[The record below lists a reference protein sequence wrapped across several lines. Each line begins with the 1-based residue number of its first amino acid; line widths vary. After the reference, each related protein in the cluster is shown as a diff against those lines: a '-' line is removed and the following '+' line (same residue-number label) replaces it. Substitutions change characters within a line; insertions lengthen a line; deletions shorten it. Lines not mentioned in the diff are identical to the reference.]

1 MDNNEKGH
9 PADYNEDEAR
19 LAGLGY
25 KQNMKRQF
33 SGLQNFGF
41 TLTNSSVLIGIVPLF
56 GFGMATGGPV
66 VAIWGWILVAF
77 FVMFIGLGMAE
88 ICSTFPT
95 AGGLYF
101 WTAKLGGP
109 KWGPMFSWYEAWFNM
124 LGQVAGCS
132 GSVLAAATFM
142 NTLIAVWEPSYVAD
156 GKKNFYIMAAM
167 MLIAGVVNTAGGRAL
182 KIASL
187 VSVFVHIFG
196 TIAII
201 VVVLVGAPQLQSAK
215 FVFTDFRDYTGYT
228 TPPYHAS
235 PVFVFMLGLLQSQWS
250 MLGYDASAHMSE
262 ETEKSYVNGPRGIL
276 LSIFASVLIGLGLAL
291 AMTFGIQDYDNTLS
305 SAFGAGPQIFL
316 DCAGKKGG
324 SVLIFIIVF
333 AGWLCGVATVAANSR
348 MIYAFARDGGLPF
361 SPFWTVLN
369 KRTQMPLRLVWLSVV
384 IVIILA
390 LPSLGS
396 TATLSA
402 ISGISIIGFTTS
414 YAIPILLRITVGSS
428 TFVQRE
434 FNLGRYSKPIGW
446 VAVIWTAFIFVIFN
460 MPQSW
465 PVSNV
470 NTFNFTP
477 AAVGFLLVF
486 TTLSWFFSARNW
498 FKGPISEIAL
508 LELDGVVPVERGEK
522 EEVLEIK

>member
-1 MDNNEKGH
+1 MEINEKGH
-9 PADYNEDEAR
+9 PANYNEDEAR
-19 LAGLGY
+19 LADLGY

-33 SGLQNFGF
+33 TGLQNFGF
-41 TLTNSSVLIGIVPLF
+41 TLTNASVLIGIVPLY

-66 VAIWGWILVAF
+66 AIIYGWILVAF

-132 GSVLAAATFM
+132 GSVLSAATFM
-142 NTLIAVWEPSYVAD
+142 NQLISFWEPEYVVD

-167 MLIAGVVNTAGGRAL
+167 MILAGVVNTAGGRAL
-182 KIASL
+182 KVASL
-187 VSVFVHIFG
+187 TSVFIHIVG
-196 TIAII
+196 TIVII
-201 VVVLVGAPQLQSAK
+201 LAVLIGAPKLQPAK
-215 FVFTDFRDYTGYT
+215 FVFTDFEDFTGYT
-228 TPPYHAS
+228 AAGAS
-235 PVFVFMLGLLQSQWS
+235 PAFVFMLGLLQSQWS

-276 LSIFASVLIGLGLAL
+276 MSIFASVMIGLGLAL
-291 AMTFGIQDYDNTLS
+291 ALTFGIQDYELTRS
-305 SAFGAGPQIFL
+305 SPYGAAPQIFL
-316 DCAGKKGG
+316 DTAGEKFG
-324 SVLIFIIVF
+324 SVLIFIIVS
-333 AGWLCGVATVAANSR
+333 AGFLCGVATVASNSR
-348 MIYAFARDGGLPF
+348 MLYAFARDGGLPF
-361 SPFWTVLN
+361 SPYWTVLN

-384 IVIILA
+384 VVIILA
-390 LPSLGS
+390 LPALGS

-402 ISGISIIGFTTS
+402 ISGISIIGFTVS

-428 TFVQRE
+428 IFVQRE

-446 VAVIWTAFIFVIFN
+446 VACIWTAFIFIIFN
-460 MPQSW
+460 LPQSW
-465 PVSNV
+465 PVSDIDY
-470 NTFNFTP
+470 FNFTP

-486 TTLSWFFSARNW
+486 TTTSWFFSARHW
-498 FKGPISEIAL
+498 FKGPVSEIAL
-508 LELDGVVPVERGEK
+508 LELEGKVPVQAEGKRELV
-522 EEVLEIK
+522 EESK

>member
-1 MDNNEKGH
+1 MDNSEKGH
-9 PADYNEDEAR
+9 AASYNEDEAR
-19 LAGLGY
+19 LAALGY

-33 SGLQNFGF
+33 TGLQNFGF

-56 GFGMATGGPV
+56 GFGLKTGGPV
-66 VAIWGWILVAF
+66 VAIWGWLLVAF

-132 GSVLAAATFM
+132 GSVLSAATFM
-142 NTLIAVWEPSYVAD
+142 NTLISIWQPEYIHD
-156 GKKNFYIMAAM
+156 GKKDFYIMVALM
-167 MLIAGVVNTAGGRAL
+167 ITAGIVNTAGGRAL
-182 KIASL
+182 KVASL
-187 VSVFVHIFG
+187 VSVFIHIVG
-196 TIAII
+196 TIVII
-201 VVVLVGAPQLQSAK
+201 IVVLVGAPTLQSGK
-215 FVFTDFRDYTGYT
+215 FVFTEFRDYTGYT
-228 TPPYHAS
+228 ASNAS

-276 LSIFASVLIGLGLAL
+276 MSIFASVMIGLGLAL
-291 AMTFGIQDYDNTLS
+291 ALTFGIQNYEDTFNS
-305 SAFGAGPQIFL
+305 VSGAAPQIFL
-316 DCAGKKGG
+316 DCAGRKGG

-333 AGWLCGVATVAANSR
+333 AGFLCGVATVASNSR
-348 MIYAFARDGGLPF
+348 MLYAFARDGGLPF
-361 SPFWTVLN
+361 SSYWVVLN
-369 KRTQMPLRLVWLSVV
+369 KRTQMPLRLVWLSVIV
-384 IVIILA
+384 IIILA

-434 FNLGRYSKPIGW
+434 FNLGRFSKPIGW
-446 VAVIWTAFIFVIFN
+446 IACIWTAFIFVIFN
-460 MPQSW
+460 LPQKW
-465 PVSNV
+465 PVN
-470 NTFNFTP
+470 NMNEFNFTP

-486 TTLSWFFSARNW
+486 TTLTWFLSARHW
-498 FKGPISEIAL
+498 FKGPVSEIAL
-508 LELDGVVPVERGEK
+508 QELDGIVPANLDEK
-522 EEVLEIK
+522 READEEIRQ

>member
-1 MDNNEKGH
+1 MDNSEKGH
-9 PADYNEDEAR
+9 PADFNEDEAR
-19 LAGLGY
+19 LAG
-25 KQNMKRQF
+25 QNMKRQF
-33 SGLQNFGF
+33 TGLQNFGF
-41 TLTNSSVLIGIVPLF
+41 TLTNASVLIGIVPLF
-56 GFGMATGGPV
+56 GFGMITGGPV
-66 VAIWGWILVAF
+66 VAVWGWLLVAF

-109 KWGPMFSWYEAWFNM
+109 KWGPMFSWYEAWFNI

-142 NTLIAVWEPSYVAD
+142 NTLIAVWQPEYEPS
-156 GKKNFYIMAAM
+156 GKKNFYIMAALM
-167 MLIAGVVNTAGGRAL
+167 ILAGIINTAGGRAL
-182 KIASL
+182 KVASL
-187 VSVFVHIFG
+187 VSVGVHIFG

-201 VVVLVGAPQLQSAK
+201 VVVLVGAPQLQSPK
-215 FVFTDFRDYTGYT
+215 FVFTEFRDLTGYT
-228 TPPYHAS
+228 TSSNAS
-235 PVFVFMLGLLQSQWS
+235 PVFVFLLGLLQSQWS

-262 ETEKSYVNGPRGIL
+262 ETHKSYVNGPRGIL
-276 LSIFASVLIGLGLAL
+276 MSILASFLIGLGLAL
-291 AMTFGIQDYDNTLS
+291 ALSFGIQDYDNTVA
-305 SAFGAGPQIFL
+305 SAFGAAPQIFL
-316 DCAGKKGG
+316 DCAGKTGG
-324 SVLIFIIVF
+324 SILIFLIVF
-333 AGWLCGVATVAANSR
+333 AGFLCGVATVASNSR
-348 MIYAFARDGGLPF
+348 MLYAFSRDGGLPF

-384 IVIILA
+384 VVIILA

-460 MPQSW
+460 LPQSW

-470 NTFNFTP
+470 DTFNFTP

-486 TTLSWFFSARNW
+486 TTLSWSFSARKW

-508 LELDGVVPVERGEK
+508 QELDGIIPVHDGK
-522 EEVLEIK
+522 EEVFEETK